1 VRPSIPAY
9 PRVSAQLQAMLEAVL
24 MRRLAPEAAVARA
37 ADMIGAVTGL
47 PVERAAAPA
56 GGSDVTPPITAS
68 IL

>member
-1 VRPSIPAY
+1 
-9 PRVSAQLQAMLEAVL
+9 MLEAVL